1 MKKKIITL
9 ILLPLIMLSACEPD
23 ITEINVDPKNPLTA
37 PAYAFYSN
45 AQVNLMDEL
54 TSTNVNEN
62 IFRLIMQYWQETTYV
77 DESQYDLTTR
87 EIPEQMWDYLNRDVI
102 RDIREAKRLIPEQ
115 IQDEGI
121 RQNQLAIA
129 EITEIVAWYYLV
141 TSFGD
146 IPYTQA
152 QDPNKILPAY
162 DSQQEIYNDLLT
174 RLDAAISQLNP
185 ASESFGSADLIYGGD
200 VTAWQKFAN
209 SFKLKMGMT
218 IADVDPTKARTV
230 VESAV
235 AAGVISSNAENAT
248 IIYTAAP
255 PNTNP
260 VWDDLVQSGRRDFVA
275 ASTIVNRMLA
285 LNDPRINEY
294 FQAQPGGV
302 YIGGE
307 PGKSSPW
314 AQFSKPGL
322 AFYNAT
328 NPALL
333 MDYSEVEFFLTEAVL
348 RGFNVP
354 GTAQEHYNNA
364 IRASILYWGNTE
376 ADANAYLAR
385 PGVAFNPANWQQQIG
400 EQKWIALYNRGWEA
414 WIEWRRLDAPTLEPA
429 TDAVSD
435 IPLRFT
441 YPIEEQNVNTANYNA
456 AVANIPGGE
465 DVVEARL
472 FWDVR

>member
-1 MKKKIITL
+1 MKKKLITL
-9 ILLPLIMLSACEPD
+9 IFLPMLMLAACEKD
-23 ITEINVDPKNPLTA
+23 LTDINVDPKNPLEA
-37 PAYAFYSN
+37 PAYALYSN
-45 AQVNLMDEL
+45 AQVNLMDEI

-62 IFRLIMQYWQETTYV
+62 IFRLIMQYWQETTYI

-87 EIPEQMWDYLNRDVI
+87 QISEQMWDYMNRDVI
-102 RDIREAKRLIPEQ
+102 RDIREAKELIPEQ
-115 IQDEGI
+115 VTDEAI

-152 QDPNKILPAY
+152 QDPSKILPKY
-162 DSQQEIYNDLLT
+162 DPQRDVYYDLLD
-174 RLDAAISQLNP
+174 RLETAIGQLNP
-185 ASESFGSADLIYGGD
+185 AAESFGEADLIYGGD
-200 VTAWQKFAN
+200 IASWQKFAN

-218 IADVDPTKARTV
+218 IIDVDPARAKTL

-235 AAGVISSNAENAT
+235 AAGVISSNADNAE
-248 IIYTAAP
+248 IVYTAAP

-275 ASTIVNRMLA
+275 ASTIVDRMNELG
-285 LNDPRINEY
+285 DPRLNEY

-302 YIGGE
+302 YVGGT
-307 PGKSSPW
+307 PGESSPW

-333 MDYSEVEFFLTEAVL
+333 MDYSEVEFFLAEAKE
-348 RGFNVP
+348 RGLNVP

-364 IRASILYWGNTE
+364 IRASIQYWGGTE
-376 ADANAYLAR
+376 AEVTAYLSK
-385 PGVAFNPANWQQQIG
+385 PEVAYNSANWQELIG
-400 EQKWIALYNRGWEA
+400 EQKWIALYNRGWES

-429 TDAVSD
+429 TDAVSE

-441 YPIEEQNVNTANYNA
+441 YPVEEQNVNTANYNA

-465 DVVEARL
+465 DVVEAKL

>member
-1 MKKKIITL
+1 MKKKLIIM
-9 ILLPLIMLSACEPD
+9 IFLPMLMLAACEKD
-23 ITEINVDPKNPLTA
+23 LTDVNVDPKNPLTA
-37 PAYAFYSN
+37 PAYALYSN

-62 IFRLIMQYWQETTYV
+62 IFRLIMQYWQETTYI

-102 RDIREAKRLIPEQ
+102 RDIREAKELIPEQ
-115 IQDEGI
+115 IADAGVQ
-121 RQNQLAIA
+121 QNQMAIA

-146 IPYTQA
+146 IPYTNA
-152 QDPNKILPAY
+152 QDPLKILPGY
-162 DSQQEIYNDLLT
+162 DNQREIYYDLLT
-174 RLDAAISQLNP
+174 RLDAAIGQLDP
-185 ASESFGSADLIYGGD
+185 AHESFGGADLIYGGD
-200 VTAWQKFAN
+200 VSLWQKFAN
-209 SFKLKMGMT
+209 SFKLKMGMLLV
-218 IADVDPTKARTV
+218 DVDAAKAKAT

-235 AAGVISSNAENAT
+235 AAGVISSNSENAD
-248 IIYTAAP
+248 ISYTAAP

-260 VWDDLVQSGRRDFVA
+260 VWDDLVQSNRKDFVA
-275 ASTIVNRMLA
+275 ASTIVDKMVA
-285 LNDPRINEY
+285 LQDPRLNEY
-294 FQAQPGGV
+294 FQAQPGGIYV
-302 YIGGE
+302 GGE
-307 PGKSSPW
+307 PGESSPW
-314 AQFSKPGL
+314 AQFSKPGTS
-322 AFYNAT
+322 FYQPDF
-328 NPALL
+328 PALL
-333 MDYSEVEFFLTEAVL
+333 MDYAEVEFFLAEAKE

-364 IRASILYWGNTE
+364 VRASILYWRNTE
-376 ADANAYLAR
+376 AEVTAYLAK
-385 PGVAFNPANWQQQIG
+385 PAVAYSSANWQQRIG
-400 EQKWIALYNRGWEA
+400 EQKWLALYNRGWES
-414 WIEWRRLDAPTLEPA
+414 WIEWRRLDQPTIEAA

>member
-1 MKKKIITL
+1 
-9 ILLPLIMLSACEPD
+9 MLMLAACEKD
-23 ITEINVDPKNPLTA
+23 LTDINVDPKNPLEA
-37 PAYAFYSN
+37 PAYALYSN
-45 AQVNLMDEL
+45 AQVNLMDEI

-62 IFRLIMQYWQETTYV
+62 IFRLIMQYWQETTYI

-87 EIPEQMWDYLNRDVI
+87 QISEQMWDYMNRDVI
-102 RDIREAKRLIPEQ
+102 RDIREAKELIPEQ
-115 IQDEGI
+115 VTDEAI

-152 QDPNKILPAY
+152 QDPSKILPKY
-162 DSQQEIYNDLLT
+162 DPQRDVYYDLLD
-174 RLDAAISQLNP
+174 RLETAIGQLNP
-185 ASESFGSADLIYGGD
+185 AAESFGEADLIYGGD
-200 VTAWQKFAN
+200 IASWQKFAN

-218 IADVDPTKARTV
+218 IIDVDPARAKTL

-235 AAGVISSNAENAT
+235 AAGVISSNADNAE
-248 IIYTAAP
+248 IVYTAAP

-275 ASTIVNRMLA
+275 ASTIVDRMNELG
-285 LNDPRINEY
+285 DPRLNEY

-302 YIGGE
+302 YVGGT
-307 PGKSSPW
+307 PGESSPW

-333 MDYSEVEFFLTEAVL
+333 MDYSEVEFFLAEAKE
-348 RGFNVP
+348 RGLNVP

-364 IRASILYWGNTE
+364 IRASIQYWGGTE
-376 ADANAYLAR
+376 AEVTAYLSK
-385 PGVAFNPANWQQQIG
+385 PEVAYNSANWQELIG
-400 EQKWIALYNRGWEA
+400 EQKWIALYNRGWES

-429 TDAVSD
+429 TDAVSE

-441 YPIEEQNVNTANYNA
+441 YPVEEQNVNTANYNA

-465 DVVEARL
+465 DVVEAKL